1 MNMTDN
7 SFAFAWLAVAQT
19 EAGQAQP
26 EAPAA
31 TSAPRVPGS
40 VGSQG
45 APPATSPPP
54 GGAQGAPG
62 GGFNFIWILMLFLVM
77 MVVMTSMTGRREKKR
92 REALMT
98 SLKKGDRVQT
108 LGGIIGTIIEMYD
121 NEVVLR
127 VDEVSNTRI
136 RFAKTAVQGVLREAR
151 AGGGGSEVEPKL
163 KSQTAAV

>member
-7 SFAFAWLAVAQT
+7 SFAIAWLAMAQT

-26 EAPAA
+26 ESAAPQA
-31 TSAPRVPGS
+31 APRVPGS

-45 APPATSPPP
+45 AQPAATPPP
-54 GGAQGAPG
+54 GGGQGSPS
-62 GGFNFIWILMLFLVM
+62 GGFNFIWVLMLFLVM

-108 LGGIIGTIIEMYD
+108 LGGIIGTIIELHD

-136 RFAKTAVQGVLREAR
+136 RFARTAVQGVIREAKG
-151 AGGGGSEVEPKL
+151 GGGGSEVEPKL
-163 KSQTAAV
+163 KSQSAAV